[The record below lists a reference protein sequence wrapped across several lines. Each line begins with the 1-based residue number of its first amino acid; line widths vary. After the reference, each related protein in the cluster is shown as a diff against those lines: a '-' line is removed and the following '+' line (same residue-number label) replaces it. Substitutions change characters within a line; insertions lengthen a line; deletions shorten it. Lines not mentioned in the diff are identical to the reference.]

1 MSLWRAARDRIS
13 SILNAPSNAFLRR
26 LLPDQGAKH
35 WKGYAFAFAMMGLIA
50 VTTSLSAWIIGRI
63 VDKIFVGHNLKAVW
77 EITAAIVAI
86 YTVKG
91 LATYGQQV
99 VLSVVANNIVA
110 NIQKRI
116 FDQMLRMKV
125 SYYGRSHSS
134 EFIARQAF
142 IAQSASGVLN
152 LLITTFA
159 RDALTIVGL
168 VIVMVSQDPLLSLFA
183 LMFLPLAAV
192 GVRKIGIRVRRIM
205 ASEFQGAMQMME
217 SLQETAQG
225 IRIVKAFTLESF
237 MRDRQASAIEGFER
251 AANKLARVSSRT
263 SPIMES
269 LGGFAIAVVVLYSG
283 YTVIIRGNSPG
294 SLFSFITSVIMLY
307 EPLKRVARLHV
318 DLSSSLFGVGML
330 YDFLDAGDLEED
342 PLNASDLEVTA
353 GRIEFRD
360 VVFGYRPQE
369 RVLHSISFAAE
380 AGTTMALV
388 GRSGGGKS
396 TVMNLILRLYEV
408 ELGQILCDGVDIATV
423 TLKSLR
429 RQIAYVSQENF
440 LFKGSVRDNIALGRP
455 GASEEEIVAAAKAAY
470 ADDFIMGF
478 ERGYDT
484 PCGEHGMQL
493 SGGQRQR
500 IAIARAFL
508 KDAPIILL
516 DEATSALDSESE
528 QAIQKALHTLCEGR
542 TTIVIAHRLST
553 VAQADEICVIDR
565 GRIVERGRH
574 GELLA
579 QGQTYSHIAQT
590 QFPHDAASRVAPLR
604 VVVYCAGRGPAERWR
619 RRRLRPKTTSDN
631 GMSACNLFR
640 LEAIRESQ
648 PDSPSRK
655 TDERAARP
663 PQPSLR
669 HSRDRQRELALQE
682 PRLSQI
688 SQVNQTA
695 LTRPRNLGQLRRGE
709 RYRSARLLD
718 WSVASRLTR
727 RCSPCSMAFGF
738 SDRN

>member
-1 MSLWRAARDRIS
+1 MGGQYRQYTERGPTGSPRRMRLLSLWREIRDRLS
-13 SILNAPSNAFLRR
+13 SFLNTPSNALLRR
-26 LLPDQGAKH
+26 LLLDQGAKH
-35 WKGYAFAFAMMGLIA
+35 WKGYVFAFAMMALIA

-63 VDKIFVGHNLKAVW
+63 VDKIFVGRNLKAVW

-99 VLSVVANNIVA
+99 VLSRVANNIVA
-110 NIQKRI
+110 DIQKRI

-125 SYYGRSHSS
+125 SYYSRSHSS

-142 IAQSASGVLN
+142 IAQSASSALN

-168 VIVMVSQDPLLSLFA
+168 VVVMVSQDPLLSLFA

-192 GVRKIGIRVRRIM
+192 GVRKIGLRVRKIM

-237 MRDRQASAIEGFER
+237 MRDRQVSAIEGFEK

-283 YTVIIRGNSPG
+283 YTVIIRGNPPG

-330 YDFLDAGDLEED
+330 YDFLDAGDFEED
-342 PLNASDLEVTA
+342 PRHAADLTVTE

-360 VVFGYRPQE
+360 VIFGYRPEE
-369 RVLHSISFAAE
+369 RVLHSVSFVAE
-380 AGTTMALV
+380 AGKTMALV

-396 TVMNLILRLYEV
+396 TVMNLILRLYEI
-408 ELGQILCDGVDIATV
+408 ESGQILCDGVDIATV
-423 TLKSLR
+423 TMRSLR
-429 RQIAYVSQENF
+429 QQIGYVSQENF

-455 GASEEEIVAAAKAAY
+455 GATNDEIVAAAKAAY
-470 ADDFIMGF
+470 AHDFIMSF

-528 QAIQKALHTLCEGR
+528 AAIQKALHTLCEGR

-553 VAQADEICVIDR
+553 VAQADEICVMDR

-579 QGQTYSHIAQT
+579 QGRTYSHIAQT
-590 QFPHDAASRVAPLR
+590 QFPRDAA
-604 VVVYCAGRGPAERWR
+604 
-619 RRRLRPKTTSDN
+619 
-631 GMSACNLFR
+631 
-640 LEAIRESQ
+640 
-648 PDSPSRK
+648 
-655 TDERAARP
+655 
-663 PQPSLR
+663 
-669 HSRDRQRELALQE
+669 
-682 PRLSQI
+682 
-688 SQVNQTA
+688 
-695 LTRPRNLGQLRRGE
+695 
-709 RYRSARLLD
+709 
-718 WSVASRLTR
+718 
-727 RCSPCSMAFGF
+727 
-738 SDRN
+738 

>member
-1 MSLWRAARDRIS
+1 MSLWRAARDRIGSIFS
-13 SILNAPSNAFLRR
+13 SPSNEVLRR
-26 LLPDQGAKH
+26 LLSDQGAKH
-35 WKGYAFAFAMMGLIA
+35 WKGYAFAFAMMALIA

-63 VDKIFVGHNLKAVW
+63 VDKIFVGRDLKAVW

-91 LATYGQQV
+91 MATYGQQV
-99 VLSVVANNIVA
+99 ILSRVANSIVA
-110 NIQKRI
+110 SVQRRI
-116 FDQMLRMKV
+116 FDKMLRMKV
-125 SYYGRSHSS
+125 GYYSRSHSS

-142 IAQSASGVLN
+142 IAQSASNALN
-152 LLITTFA
+152 LLITTLS

-168 VIVMVSQDPLLSLFA
+168 IIVMVSQDPLLSLFA
-183 LMFLPLAAV
+183 LMFVPLAVV
-192 GVRKIGIRVRRIM
+192 GVRKIGLRVRKIM

-237 MRDRQASAIEGFER
+237 MRRRQASAIEGFQR

-269 LGGFAIAVVVLYSG
+269 LGGFAIAAVVLYSG
-283 YTVIIRGNSPG
+283 YTVIIRGNPPG

-307 EPLKRVARLHV
+307 EPMKRVARLHV
-318 DLSSSLFGVGML
+318 DLSSSLFGVGLL
-330 YDFLDAGDLEED
+330 YAFLDEKEFEAD
-342 PLNASDLEVTA
+342 PPNAPELKVTR

-360 VVFGYRPQE
+360 VVFGYRPEE
-369 RVLHSISFAAE
+369 RVLHSVSFVAE
-380 AGTTMALV
+380 AGKTMALV

-396 TVMNLILRLYEV
+396 TVMNLILRLYDLES
-408 ELGQILCDGVDIATV
+408 GQILFDGVDTATV
-423 TLKSLR
+423 TLESLR

-440 LFKGSVRDNIALGRP
+440 LFRGSARDNIALGRP
-455 GASEEEIVAAAKAAY
+455 GASDEEIVAAAKAAY
-470 ADDFIMGF
+470 AHDFIMGF

-528 QAIQKALHTLCEGR
+528 QAIQKALRTLCEGR

-579 QGQTYSHIAQT
+579 QGRTYSHIAQT
-590 QFPHDAASRVAPLR
+590 QFPRDAA
-604 VVVYCAGRGPAERWR
+604 
-619 RRRLRPKTTSDN
+619 
-631 GMSACNLFR
+631 
-640 LEAIRESQ
+640 
-648 PDSPSRK
+648 
-655 TDERAARP
+655 
-663 PQPSLR
+663 
-669 HSRDRQRELALQE
+669 
-682 PRLSQI
+682 
-688 SQVNQTA
+688 
-695 LTRPRNLGQLRRGE
+695 
-709 RYRSARLLD
+709 
-718 WSVASRLTR
+718 
-727 RCSPCSMAFGF
+727 
-738 SDRN
+738 

>member
-1 MSLWRAARDRIS
+1 LSLWRATRDRIGS
-13 SILNAPSNAFLRR
+13 FLNAPSNALLRR
-26 LLPDQGAKH
+26 LLLDQGAKH
-35 WKGYAFAFAMMGLIA
+35 WKGYIFAFAMMGLIA
-50 VTTSLSAWIIGRI
+50 LTTALSAWIIGRI
-63 VDKIFVGHNLKAVW
+63 VDKIFVGHNLNAVW

-91 LATYGQQV
+91 TATYGQQV
-99 VLSVVANNIVA
+99 ALSRVANSIVA

-125 SYYGRSHSS
+125 AYYSRSHSS

-142 IAQSASGVLN
+142 IAQSASTVLN
-152 LLITTFA
+152 LLITTLS

-168 VIVMVSQDPLLSLFA
+168 IVVMVSQDPLLSLFA
-183 LMFLPLAAV
+183 LMFVPVAAV
-192 GVRKIGIRVRRIM
+192 GVRKIGIRVRKIM
-205 ASEFQGAMQMME
+205 ASEFLGAMQMME

-237 MRDRQASAIEGFER
+237 MRGRQVSAIEGFQR

-269 LGGFAIAVVVLYSG
+269 LGGFAIAAVVLYSG

-307 EPLKRVARLHV
+307 EPMKRVARLHV
-318 DLSSSLFGVGML
+318 DLSASLFGVGML
-330 YDFLDAGDLEED
+330 YAFLDERDFEED
-342 PLNASDLEVTA
+342 PPHAQELQVAE

-360 VVFGYRPQE
+360 VVFGYRPGE
-369 RVLHSISFAAE
+369 RVLHSVSFVAE
-380 AGTTMALV
+380 AGKTMALV

-408 ELGQILCDGVDIATV
+408 ESGQILCDSVDIATV
-423 TLKSLR
+423 TRRSLR

-440 LFKGSVRDNIALGRP
+440 LFKGSARDNIALGRP

-470 ADDFIMGF
+470 AHDFIMGF

-553 VAQADEICVIDR
+553 VAKADEICVIDR
-565 GRIVERGRH
+565 GWIVERGRH

-579 QGQTYSHIAQT
+579 QGQTYSQIAQT
-590 QFPHDAASRVAPLR
+590 QFPNDAASRVPSLR
-604 VVVYCAGRGPAERWR
+604 VVV
-619 RRRLRPKTTSDN
+619 
-631 GMSACNLFR
+631 
-640 LEAIRESQ
+640 
-648 PDSPSRK
+648 
-655 TDERAARP
+655 
-663 PQPSLR
+663 
-669 HSRDRQRELALQE
+669 
-682 PRLSQI
+682 
-688 SQVNQTA
+688 
-695 LTRPRNLGQLRRGE
+695 
-709 RYRSARLLD
+709 
-718 WSVASRLTR
+718 
-727 RCSPCSMAFGF
+727 
-738 SDRN
+738 

>member
-1 MSLWRAARDRIS
+1 MSVWRAIRDRIGS
-13 SILNAPSNAFLRR
+13 FLNTPSNALLRR
-26 LLPDQGAKH
+26 LLLDQGAKH
-35 WKGYAFAFAMMGLIA
+35 WKGYAFAFAMMALIA

-99 VLSVVANNIVA
+99 VLSRVANSIVA

-125 SYYGRSHSS
+125 SYYSRSHSS

-142 IAQSASGVLN
+142 IAQSASSVLN

-168 VIVMVSQDPLLSLFA
+168 VVVMVSQDPLLSLFA

-192 GVRKIGIRVRRIM
+192 GVRKIGIRVRKIM

-237 MRDRQASAIEGFER
+237 MRDRQASAIEGFQR

-342 PLNASDLEVTA
+342 PPNASELEVTA

-360 VVFGYRPQE
+360 VVFGYRPEE
-369 RVLHSISFAAE
+369 RVLHSISFVAE
-380 AGTTMALV
+380 AGKTTALV

-396 TVMNLILRLYEV
+396 T
-408 ELGQILCDGVDIATV
+408 
-423 TLKSLR
+423 
-429 RQIAYVSQENF
+429 
-440 LFKGSVRDNIALGRP
+440 
-455 GASEEEIVAAAKAAY
+455 
-470 ADDFIMGF
+470 
-478 ERGYDT
+478 
-484 PCGEHGMQL
+484 
-493 SGGQRQR
+493 
-500 IAIARAFL
+500 
-508 KDAPIILL
+508 
-516 DEATSALDSESE
+516 
-528 QAIQKALHTLCEGR
+528 
-542 TTIVIAHRLST
+542 
-553 VAQADEICVIDR
+553 
-565 GRIVERGRH
+565 
-574 GELLA
+574 
-579 QGQTYSHIAQT
+579 SHE
-590 QFPHDAASRVAPLR
+590 PHPAPLR
-604 VVVYCAGRGPAERWR
+604 NRIRTNPLRWR
-619 RRRLRPKTTSDN
+619 R
-631 GMSACNLFR
+631 
-640 LEAIRESQ
+640 
-648 PDSPSRK
+648 
-655 TDERAARP
+655 
-663 PQPSLR
+663 
-669 HSRDRQRELALQE
+669 HRDGD
-682 PRLSQI
+682 P
-688 SQVNQTA
+688 
-695 LTRPRNLGQLRRGE
+695 
-709 RYRSARLLD
+709 
-718 WSVASRLTR
+718 
-727 RCSPCSMAFGF
+727 
-738 SDRN
+738 

>member
-1 MSLWRAARDRIS
+1 M
-13 SILNAPSNAFLRR
+13 
-26 LLPDQGAKH
+26 DQGAKH
-35 WKGYAFAFAMMGLIA
+35 WKGYVFAFAMMALIA
-50 VTTSLSAWIIGRI
+50 ITTSLSAWIIGKI
-63 VDKIFVGHNLKAVW
+63 GDKIFVGRSLKAVW

-99 VLSVVANNIVA
+99 VLSRVANSIVA
-110 NIQKRI
+110 NVQKRI

-125 SYYGRSHSS
+125 GYYSRSHSS

-142 IAQSASGVLN
+142 IAQSASTVLN
-152 LLITTFA
+152 LLITTLS

-168 VIVMVSQDPLLSLFA
+168 IIVMVSQDPLLSLFA
-183 LMFLPLAAV
+183 LMFVPLAAV
-192 GVRKIGIRVRRIM
+192 GVRKIGIRVRKIM

-237 MRDRQASAIEGFER
+237 MRGRQARAIEGFQG

-269 LGGFAIAVVVLYSG
+269 LGGFAIAAVVLYSG
-283 YTVIIRGNSPG
+283 YTVIIRGNPPG

-307 EPLKRVARLHV
+307 EPMKRVARLHV

-330 YDFLDAGDLEED
+330 YDFLDEKDFEED
-342 PLNASDLEVTA
+342 PPNARELEVTR

-360 VVFGYRPQE
+360 VIFGYRPEE
-369 RVLHSISFAAE
+369 RVLHSVSFVAE
-380 AGTTMALV
+380 AGKTMALV

-408 ELGQILCDGVDIATV
+408 ESGQILCDGVDIATV

-440 LFKGSVRDNIALGRP
+440 LFKGSVRDNIVLGRP
-455 GASEEEIVAAAKAAY
+455 GATGEEIVAAAKAAY
-470 ADDFIMGF
+470 AHDFIMGF

-553 VAQADEICVIDR
+553 VAKADEICVIDH

-590 QFPHDAASRVAPLR
+590 QFPHDVASRVVPLR
-604 VVVYCAGRGPAERWR
+604 VVG
-619 RRRLRPKTTSDN
+619 
-631 GMSACNLFR
+631 
-640 LEAIRESQ
+640 
-648 PDSPSRK
+648 
-655 TDERAARP
+655 
-663 PQPSLR
+663 
-669 HSRDRQRELALQE
+669 
-682 PRLSQI
+682 
-688 SQVNQTA
+688 
-695 LTRPRNLGQLRRGE
+695 
-709 RYRSARLLD
+709 
-718 WSVASRLTR
+718 
-727 RCSPCSMAFGF
+727 
-738 SDRN
+738 

>member
-1 MSLWRAARDRIS
+1 MRLLSPWRAIRDRLS
-13 SILNAPSNAFLRR
+13 SFLNTPSNALLRR
-26 LLPDQGAKH
+26 LLLDQGSKH

-63 VDKIFVGHNLKAVW
+63 VDKIFVGRNLTAVW

-99 VLSVVANNIVA
+99 VLSRVANNIVA
-110 NIQKRI
+110 DIQKRI

-125 SYYGRSHSS
+125 SYYSRSHSS

-142 IAQSASGVLN
+142 IAQSASTALN

-192 GVRKIGIRVRRIM
+192 GVRKIGLRVRKIM

-237 MRDRQASAIEGFER
+237 MRDRQVSAIEGFER

-283 YTVIIRGNSPG
+283 YTVIIRGNPPG

-318 DLSSSLFGVGML
+318 DLSSSLFGVAML
-330 YDFLDAGDLEED
+330 YAFLDEGDFEED
-342 PLNASDLEVTA
+342 VVNAPDLTVTE

-360 VVFGYRPQE
+360 VVFGYRPEE
-369 RVLHSISFAAE
+369 RVLHSVSFVAE
-380 AGTTMALV
+380 AGRTMALV

-396 TVMNLILRLYEV
+396 TVMNLILRLYEI
-408 ELGQILCDGVDIATV
+408 ESGQILCDGVDVATV
-423 TLKSLR
+423 TMRSLR
-429 RQIAYVSQENF
+429 QKIGYVSQENF
-440 LFKGSVRDNIALGRP
+440 LFKGSVRDNIELGRP
-455 GASEEEIVAAAKAAY
+455 GATDEDIVAAAKAAY
-470 ADDFIMGF
+470 AHDFIMGF

-528 QAIQKALHTLCEGR
+528 AAIQKALHTLCEGR

-553 VAQADEICVIDR
+553 VAQADEICVMDR

-579 QGQTYSHIAQT
+579 QGRTYSHIAQT
-590 QFPHDAASRVAPLR
+590 QFPRDAA
-604 VVVYCAGRGPAERWR
+604 
-619 RRRLRPKTTSDN
+619 
-631 GMSACNLFR
+631 
-640 LEAIRESQ
+640 
-648 PDSPSRK
+648 
-655 TDERAARP
+655 
-663 PQPSLR
+663 
-669 HSRDRQRELALQE
+669 
-682 PRLSQI
+682 
-688 SQVNQTA
+688 
-695 LTRPRNLGQLRRGE
+695 
-709 RYRSARLLD
+709 
-718 WSVASRLTR
+718 
-727 RCSPCSMAFGF
+727 
-738 SDRN
+738 